1 MIQKLPRTIKEL
13 LVQGEDD
20 GFLVQEDILLVYA
33 EPEKHVEEID
43 EFFNTAFKKS
53 IDIFETISTREEN

>member
-43 EFFNTAFKKS
+43 EFFLSSVPKAFGTEVEGKAS
-53 IDIFETISTREEN
+53 N